1 MPLLHSSVKGAEA
14 AAPVEIAQFL
24 LGAALQHP
32 VLSLSPCQERAC
44 LHIYILTYI
53 MISCFNYFRANDS
66 FPHGLYQHFG
76 FVIYLGTV

>member
-1 MPLLHSSVKGAEA
+1 MTLLSSSVKGAEA
-14 AAPVEIAQFL
+14 PTPVEIAQSL

-32 VLSLSPCQERAC
+32 VLSLLPCQERVC
-44 LHIYILTYI
+44 LHIYILTYV

-66 FPHGLYQHFG
+66 FPHGLYQRFG